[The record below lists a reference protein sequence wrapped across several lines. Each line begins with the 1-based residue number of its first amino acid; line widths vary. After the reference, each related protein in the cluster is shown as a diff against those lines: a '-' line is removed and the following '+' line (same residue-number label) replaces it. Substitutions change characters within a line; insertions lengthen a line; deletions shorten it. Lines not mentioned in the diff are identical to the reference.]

1 MLSRAWSL
9 QDRMAQ
15 ELSEKELLKMEV
27 EQLKKE
33 VKNPRAL
40 VSLLFHSLLP
50 LLYPFLVLMET
61 GHKGRCDEQQG
72 GGTFPGQ

>member
-1 MLSRAWSL
+1 
-9 QDRMAQ
+9 MAQ

-40 VSLLFHSLLP
+40 VSLLFHSLLR

-61 GHKGRCDEQQG
+61 GRNRRCDEQQCV
-72 GGTFPGQ
+72 GTFPGQ

>member
-1 MLSRAWSL
+1 
-9 QDRMAQ
+9 MAQ

-61 GHKGRCDEQQG
+61 GHKVSSDEQQG